1 LLPAREGAEAFDFV
15 EFVRHVADRTGSNF
29 SVAEMAVDVVLTLR
43 EAVTPGEFDDVLGQ
57 LPDDFTR
64 VGSSSR

>member
-1 LLPAREGAEAFDFV
+1 
-15 EFVRHVADRTGSNF
+15 
-29 SVAEMAVDVVLTLR
+29 
-43 EAVTPGEFDDVLGQ
+43 VTPWEFDDVLGQ